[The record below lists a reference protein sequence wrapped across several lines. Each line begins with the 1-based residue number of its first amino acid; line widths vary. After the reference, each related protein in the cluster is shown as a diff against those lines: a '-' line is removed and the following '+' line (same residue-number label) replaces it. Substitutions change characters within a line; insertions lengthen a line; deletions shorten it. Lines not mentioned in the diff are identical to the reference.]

1 MKIGVTPRFEK
12 SKNGETRFSFEESVL
27 NFLLKLTEPDDILF
41 LNPNSLKIPNGIGL
55 LVIPG
60 GDTPGENFIRDNFE
74 KQLIAQA
81 RKNGTKILG
90 ICRGAQLLAVI
101 DNAQLVQIKGHVNQY
116 RNLVN
121 RTEFQ
126 GRCFHN
132 WAILDMPSN
141 WEILARD
148 KIDNSIEIFGSKN
161 RIELGIMSHPERS
174 DNYSDMAKMIGDFL
188 SVL

>member
-1 MKIGVTPRFEK
+1 MKT
-12 SKNGETRFSFEESVL
+12 FEE
-27 NFLLKLTEPDDILF
+27 
-41 LNPNSLKIPNGIGL
+41 
-55 LVIPG
+55 
-60 GDTPGENFIRDNFE
+60 
-74 KQLIAQA
+74 
-81 RKNGTKILG
+81 ILG